1 MIHRVMAC
9 VVAVSVV
16 VVNHALNYQ
25 WLIKAREARI
35 ASLYTRDAEVQ
46 VKAACDNPDIQ
57 KLYAEFFD
65 GKPMSHK
72 AHHML
77 HTTFVS
83 RAEDL
88 GPNGACTPATCPT
101 SVPNLKKAAE
111 AAKAA
116 AEAN

>member
-1 MIHRVMAC
+1 M
-9 VVAVSVV
+9 
-16 VVNHALNYQ
+16 
-25 WLIKAREARI
+25 
-35 ASLYTRDAEVQ
+35 
-46 VKAACDNPDIQ
+46 KAACDNPDIQ

-72 AHHML
+72 S
-77 HTTFVS
+77 TSYVTYTFVS

-116 AEAN
+116 AEANK